1 MGPGSSREPPREE
14 VEKAEEQVEA
24 EGLEKTAEESRKE
37 VGVSE
42 EPMEELSRPKQ
53 LRLEEEPAEVEEVA
67 AEAVAPEPA
76 GEGVYRLFG
85 HELVEVAGGEVSRL
99 RCVRCGAE
107 APLTGVTAL
116 KGRPCG
122 TPAPGGGFCRVCGR
136 TGITSNYC
144 DECAKSIEEYSLIAR
159 PLVDYGRRSVR
170 VLPPEGDAEGW
181 AWAGTHRTFFPYHVR
196 EGVRVWP
203 CPACGEEYR
212 RLVDAM
218 EHFAAAHPERTG
230 GFAKEFDLRTR
241 TDYWRSWQGYV
252 CPRCGRLSEDPTK
265 HSCGGGEG

>member
-1 MGPGSSREPPREE
+1 
-14 VEKAEEQVEA
+14 
-24 EGLEKTAEESRKE
+24 
-37 VGVSE
+37 
-42 EPMEELSRPKQ
+42 
-53 LRLEEEPAEVEEVA
+53 VA
-67 AEAVAPEPA
+67 AGAVAPEPA

-99 RCVRCGAE
+99 RCVRCGVE

-116 KGRPCG
+116 KGRPCR

-144 DECAKSIEEYSLIAR
+144 DECAKSIEDYSLVAR
-159 PLVDYGRRSVR
+159 PLVDYDRRSVR
-170 VLPPEGDAEGW
+170 VLPPEGAAEGW

-203 CPACGEEYR
+203 CPACGEEYG

-265 HSCGGGEG
+265 HSCGGGR

>member
-1 MGPGSSREPPREE
+1 
-14 VEKAEEQVEA
+14 
-24 EGLEKTAEESRKE
+24 
-37 VGVSE
+37 
-42 EPMEELSRPKQ
+42 
-53 LRLEEEPAEVEEVA
+53 
-67 AEAVAPEPA
+67 VAPEPA

-116 KGRPCG
+116 KGRPCR
-122 TPAPGGGFCRVCGR
+122 TPAPGGGFCRACGR

-144 DECAKSIEEYSLIAR
+144 DGCARSIEEYSLVAR

-170 VLPPEGDAEGW
+170 VLPPEGAAEGW
-181 AWAGTHRTFFPYHVR
+181 AWAGTHRTFFPYYVR

-212 RLVDAM
+212 RLV
-218 EHFAAAHPERTG
+218 EWSTSPRP
-230 GFAKEFDLRTR
+230 TR
-241 TDYWRSWQGYV
+241 R
-252 CPRCGRLSEDPTK
+252 GR
-265 HSCGGGEG
+265 EGSRKSST